1 MGAKIGWALS
11 EKACTEPERTLKQ
24 FATKR
29 FASAITLAVM
39 LGAAGMASA
48 ATQTGNLTFTGTL
61 TDAPPPA
68 SCNIVSAP
76 SVDATYT
83 IPNGGIASFTKSTS
97 MTVNCTSGTNF
108 SLTAPADLNPL
119 ARGADPTGMVAQ
131 VQAGGSNT
139 NIGTTP
145 YAAAGT
151 GANQVIA
158 MNVVFKGKAG
168 GMINTGEA
176 GAVSGSIVLSVAY

>member
-1 MGAKIGWALS
+1 M
-11 EKACTEPERTLKQ
+11 KQ

-29 FASAITLAVM
+29 FASAIALALM
-39 LGAAGMASA
+39 FGAAGMASA
-48 ATQTGNLTFTGTL
+48 ATTKTGNLTFTGTL

-83 IPNGGIASFTKSTS
+83 IPNGGIASFIKSTS

-119 ARGADPTGMVAQ
+119 ARGADPAGLTAQ
-131 VQAGGSNT
+131 VLAGFAQM
-139 NIGTTP
+139 NIATTP

-168 GMINTGEA
+168 GMINTGET